1 MKEMLLDIR
10 KKLIDNAY
18 VNEEHVRMSLVA
30 RVVKQLGWDLWNPE
44 EVNAEFVA
52 VPHEDQSRV
61 DLALFLNTFSPS
73 VFIEVKAV
81 GKLGGNIAPIERQ
94 LRDYNR
100 NNTALFS
107 IITDGQQW
115 RFYYSQT
122 GGEFSQKCF
131 KILDLLED
139 DIDDIEMFFDAFL
152 SKREISNGNAKR
164 DAENYLRL
172 NQKQRAMEDALPK
185 ARRLVLEPPFPSLPH
200 ALIQITKA
208 AGFSVTIEEAS
219 EFIKKSSIEVEVSPK
234 PVSAEQG
241 KYTREARKG
250 TPTIKG
256 PQNEPSY
263 VISYR
268 AQLNNP
274 GSLPSRMKKYI
285 EDSGVVT
292 WGDLKRACVKKL
304 GCKSETSGSIGASLR
319 VLEIDGLVKSEGKGD
334 YKRIFSV
341 PFRK

>member
-1 MKEMLLDIR
+1 MKEILLDIR

-30 RVVKQLGWDLWNPE
+30 RVVMQLGWDLWNPR
-44 EVNAEFVA
+44 EVNAEFIA
-52 VPHEDQSRV
+52 VPHEDQTRV
-61 DLALFLNTFSPS
+61 DVALFLNTFSPS

-81 GKLGGNIAPIERQ
+81 GKLEGNIAPIERQ

-107 IITDGQQW
+107 IITDGRQW

-131 KILDLLED
+131 KIVDLLED

-152 SKREISNGNAKR
+152 SKSEISTGNAKR

-200 ALIQITKA
+200 ALIQLTKA
-208 AGFSVTIEEAS
+208 AGFSVTIEKAS
-219 EFIKKSSIEVEVSPK
+219 EFIKKSSIEVEVGPTS
-234 PVSAEQG
+234 VSEEQV
-241 KYTREARKG
+241 KFKREPWKNV
-250 TPTIKG
+250 PPIKG
-256 PQNEPSY
+256 PQKEPSY
-263 VISYR
+263 IIRYR

-274 GSLPSRMKKYI
+274 GSLPSKMNKYI

-292 WGDLKRACVKKL
+292 WGDLRRACVEKL
-304 GCKSETSGSIGASLR
+304 GYKSETSGSIGASLR
-319 VLEIDGLVKSEGKGD
+319 VLEIDELVRIEGKGD
-334 YKRIFSV
+334 SKRIFSLR
-341 PFRK
+341 FRK

>member
-1 MKEMLLDIR
+1 MKEILLDIR

-30 RVVKQLGWDLWNPE
+30 RVVMQLGWDLWNPR
-44 EVNAEFVA
+44 EVNAEFIA
-52 VPHEDQSRV
+52 VPHEDQTRV
-61 DLALFLNTFSPS
+61 DVALFLNTFSPS

-81 GKLGGNIAPIERQ
+81 GKLEGNIAPIERQ

-107 IITDGQQW
+107 IITDGRQW

-131 KILDLLED
+131 KIVDLLED

-152 SKREISNGNAKR
+152 SKSEISTGNAKR

-200 ALIQITKA
+200 ALIQLAKA

-219 EFIKKSSIEVEVSPK
+219 EFIKKSSIEVEVGPTSVSEEEVKYKRESWKNAP
-234 PVSAEQG
+234 PV
-241 KYTREARKG
+241 
-250 TPTIKG
+250 KG
-256 PQNEPSY
+256 PQKEPGY
-263 VISYR
+263 IIRYR

-274 GSLPSRMKKYI
+274 GSLPSKMNKYI

-292 WGDLKRACVKKL
+292 WGDLRRACVEKL

-319 VLEIDGLVKSEGKGD
+319 LLEIDESVRIEGKGD
-334 YKRIFSV
+334 SKRIFSLR
-341 PFRK
+341 FRK

>member
-1 MKEMLLDIR
+1 MKEILLDIR

-30 RVVKQLGWDLWNPE
+30 RVIKQLGWDLWNPR
-44 EVNAEFVA
+44 EVNAEFTA

-61 DLALFLNTFSPS
+61 DVALFLNTFSPS

-107 IITDGQQW
+107 IITDGRQW

-131 KILDLLED
+131 KIVDLLED

-152 SKREISNGNAKR
+152 SKSEISTGNAKR

-200 ALIQITKA
+200 ALIQLTKES
-208 AGFSVTIEEAS
+208 GFSVTIEEAS
-219 EFIKKSSIEVEVSPK
+219 EFIKKSPIEVEVGPK
-234 PVSAEQG
+234 PVSEEQE
-241 KYTREARKG
+241 KYKREPWKG
-250 TPTIKG
+250 APPIKG
-256 PQNEPSY
+256 PQKEPSY
-263 VISYR
+263 IIKYR

-274 GSLPSRMKKYI
+274 GNLPSKMNKYI

-292 WGDLKRACVKKL
+292 WGDLRRACVEKL
-304 GCKSETSGSIGASLR
+304 GYKSETSGSIGASLR
-319 VLEIDGLVKSEGKGD
+319 VLEIDELVRIEGKGD
-334 YKRIFSV
+334 NKRIFSV
-341 PFRK
+341 SFRK

>member
-1 MKEMLLDIR
+1 MKEVLIDIR
-10 KKLIDNAY
+10 EKLIDNAY
-18 VNEEHVRMSLVA
+18 VNEEHVRLSLVS
-30 RVVKQLGWDLWNPE
+30 RIVQQLGWDLWDPR
-44 EVNAEFVA
+44 EVNAEFAA

-61 DLALFLNTFSPS
+61 DIALFLHTFSPS

-107 IITDGQQW
+107 IITDGRQW

-131 KILDLLED
+131 KVLDLFED
-139 DIDDIEMFFDAFL
+139 DIDDVEMFFDAFL
-152 SKREISNGNAKR
+152 SKSEISTGNAKR
-164 DAENYLRL
+164 DAEKYLKL

-185 ARRLVLEPPFPSLPH
+185 ARRLVLEPPFPSLPQ
-200 ALIQITKA
+200 ALIQLTNA
-208 AGFSVTIEEAS
+208 GGFSVSIEEAS
-219 EFIKKSSIEVEVSPK
+219 EFIKKSSVEFEVGP
-234 PVSAEQG
+234 EQVPQVQK
-241 KYTREARKG
+241 KYQREPWKNA
-250 TPTIKG
+250 PPIKA
-256 PQNEPSY
+256 PQKEPSY
-263 VISYR
+263 ISRYR

-274 GSLPSRMKKYI
+274 GSLPSKMNKYI

-292 WGDLKRACVKKL
+292 WGDLRRACVEKL

-319 VLEIDGLVKSEGKGD
+319 VLEIDELVRIEGKGD
-334 YKRIFSV
+334 SKRIFSLRS
-341 PFRK
+341 RK

>member
-1 MKEMLLDIR
+1 MKDILLDIR

-139 DIDDIEMFFDAFL
+139 DIDDIEMFLTRFF
-152 SKREISNGNAKR
+152 RNAR
-164 DAENYLRL
+164 
-172 NQKQRAMEDALPK
+172 
-185 ARRLVLEPPFPSLPH
+185 
-200 ALIQITKA
+200 
-208 AGFSVTIEEAS
+208 
-219 EFIKKSSIEVEVSPK
+219 
-234 PVSAEQG
+234 
-241 KYTREARKG
+241 
-250 TPTIKG
+250 
-256 PQNEPSY
+256 
-263 VISYR
+263 
-268 AQLNNP
+268 
-274 GSLPSRMKKYI
+274 
-285 EDSGVVT
+285 
-292 WGDLKRACVKKL
+292 
-304 GCKSETSGSIGASLR
+304 
-319 VLEIDGLVKSEGKGD
+319 
-334 YKRIFSV
+334 
-341 PFRK
+341 